1 MNQMLQEP
9 EVSQAQIA
17 QDQVPQETSQAISQ
31 TPDVPAA
38 PPVAAHPRFVK
49 PQRVAFVQSAWHR
62 EVVEECRIAFLDEI
76 EARHIARAQVD
87 VFEVPGSFEIP
98 LHAQLLAKT
107 RRYTAIVAAGLVV
120 DGGIYRHE
128 FVADTVIKALMDVQL
143 KTEVPIFS
151 AVLTPQQFHESAVH
165 YEFFRKHFATKG
177 IEVAEACANTLHSLE
192 RLRGA
197 GGGGDRVRFN
207 LSPTGRGRFAP
218 GDAKHRPVQIGLR
231 SLTKR

>member
-9 EVSQAQIA
+9 EVSHATNA
-17 QDQVPQETSQAISQ
+17 PE
-31 TPDVPAA
+31 TPDLPPA
-38 PPVAAHPRFVK
+38 PAHPRFTK
-49 PQRVAFVQSAWHR
+49 PQRVAFVQSSWHR
-62 EVVEECRIAFLDEI
+62 EVVEECRVAFLAEI

-165 YEFFRKHFATKG
+165 YDFFRKHFVIKG

-192 RLRGA
+192 RLRGQVAA
-197 GGGGDRVRFN
+197 GIV
-207 LSPTGRGRFAP
+207 
-218 GDAKHRPVQIGLR
+218 
-231 SLTKR
+231 

>member
-9 EVSQAQIA
+9 EAQTQQAQT
-17 QDQVPQETSQAISQ
+17 VE
-31 TPDVPAA
+31 
-38 PPVAAHPRFVK
+38 PPVRVPERNSVPDTPERPPAPVHPRFVK
-49 PQRVAFVQSAWHR
+49 PQRVAFVQASWHR
-62 EVVEECRIAFLDEI
+62 DVVEECRIAFLEEI
-76 EARHIARAQVD
+76 EARHISRAQVD
-87 VFEVPGSFEIP
+87 LFEVPGSFEIP

-165 YEFFRKHFATKG
+165 HDFFRKHFVIKG

-192 RLRGA
+192 RLRGQVAA
-197 GGGGDRVRFN
+197 GI
-207 LSPTGRGRFAP
+207 TG
-218 GDAKHRPVQIGLR
+218 
-231 SLTKR
+231 

>member
-9 EVSQAQIA
+9 EAQTQQAQTVESEIR
-17 QDQVPQETSQAISQ
+17 VPERNSVPD
-31 TPDVPAA
+31 TPERPPA
-38 PPVAAHPRFVK
+38 PVHPRFVK
-49 PQRVAFVQSAWHR
+49 PQRVAFVQASWHR
-62 EVVEECRIAFLDEI
+62 DVVEECRIAFLEEL
-76 EARHIARAQVD
+76 EARHISRSQVD
-87 VFEVPGSFEIP
+87 LFEVPGSFEIP

-151 AVLTPQQFHESAVH
+151 AVLTPQQFHESPVH
-165 YEFFRKHFATKG
+165 HDFFRKHFVIKG

-192 RLRGA
+192 RLRGQVAA
-197 GGGGDRVRFN
+197 GIV
-207 LSPTGRGRFAP
+207 A
-218 GDAKHRPVQIGLR
+218 
-231 SLTKR
+231 